1 MEQMLVFAMGGLAA
15 EEMMYG
21 EGSTG
26 PSNDLMQATEIA
38 RKMVTMY
45 GMSEAVGTV
54 SLGSSG
60 MMDYMGADLPEPRNY
75 SEETASLV
83 DREVRRLVDG
93 AHRRAREVLEEH
105 RGQMEGLSEWLM
117 EKETVSGEEMGA
129 YLRGE
134 RPGAGG
140 VSAPGPV
147 RRAPAGGAEG
157 SEPRGEAGPDDKPRT
172 AAA

>member
-1 MEQMLVFAMGGLAA
+1 
-15 EEMMYG
+15 
-21 EGSTG
+21 
-26 PSNDLMQATEIA
+26 
-38 RKMVTMY
+38 
-45 GMSEAVGTV
+45 
-54 SLGSSG
+54 
-60 MMDYMGADLPEPRNY
+60 
-75 SEETASLV
+75 
-83 DREVRRLVDG
+83 
-93 AHRRAREVLEEH
+93 
-105 RGQMEGLSEWLM
+105 LSEWLM

-147 RRAPAGGAEG
+147 RRAPAGGAGGAEG